1 MGLKEKTIGSL
12 KWNTIATILTMIIG
26 ILQVAI
32 LTHLL
37 DKTDFGLIAI
47 ATMVI
52 SFTDIFAEMG
62 ITAALIH
69 KQNISRDEYSSVYW
83 LNIAMSLILCL
94 ITILIAPL
102 VALFYNEP
110 NLILIIRL
118 LALKIVF
125 SAFGKIFQTIK
136 TKKLEFGFISK
147 IRVLTSLVGLIIAT
161 LFAFYGYGV
170 LSLVYGQLAQFFFNQ
185 GIYAV
190 VGLKQVRVRLH
201 FSFTEVKDVLSIG
214 SFQLGTQLLDFI
226 AARLDVFLIGRF
238 FSMEQLGVYNMAK
251 ELIVKPFLIINSIT
265 TNVFSAAF
273 ARIQSDIDLVI
284 TNYKRLIKTVSMV
297 SMPIYA
303 IMFVFA
309 DLLVSILYAP
319 SFSDVAV
326 FIRIFALMGICSS
339 LTSQGSAIMIAMG
352 RTDLGLKWT
361 IVRIIMSS
369 VTLLATVCI
378 SIYAVAYGQT
388 AIAIISLLVYFAIVI
403 KPILFKVSISQYFS
417 IFGGLTVGTILIT
430 TPFALLNYMF
440 DIPIIY
446 QIFMIVLLLMMFY
459 LFVRCFQKK
468 LFDEVM
474 GLFFPHRIPTK

>member
-147 IRVLTSLVGLIIAT
+147 IRILTSLVGLIIAT
-161 LFAFYGYGV
+161 VFAFYGYGV
-170 LSLVYGQLAQFFFNQ
+170 LSLVYGQLAQIFFNQ

-474 GLFFPHRIPTK
+474 GLFFFHRIPTK